1 MPRLGLR
8 LDGAF
13 AIRPSRS
20 DVADR
25 GPRLAPLGVRYPPS
39 RFPSIELM
47 ARPFA
52 WSDVRGGVIALV
64 AIVVVA
70 VAVLKYSRVG
80 ALHGDTVHIYALVGE
95 ARGVTPGSEVWLS
108 GQKIGKIVS
117 IDFQPA
123 ASADTSSRLLITM
136 QILSRHLDAVH
147 RDALAQI
154 RAGGSVIGAPV
165 VYITPGTSRTT
176 ALREG
181 DTVNTH
187 AQADVEGATAQFGT
201 AAKEFPVIMGNVK
214 VLMSELQTTHGT
226 MGAFMNGPGFGELAK
241 VKIRATHVVN
251 RLTGGGT
258 ASLVM
263 KGGLT
268 VRAQRVMARAD
279 SVQALLNSSNTSL
292 GRFRRDSSLLNDV
305 ADIQRELSLLGAELD
320 EPRGTAGRILKDS
333 ALAVGV
339 GRAKNE
345 MTLLFAD
352 LKKHPTRYISF

>member
-1 MPRLGLR
+1 
-8 LDGAF
+8 
-13 AIRPSRS
+13 
-20 DVADR
+20 
-25 GPRLAPLGVRYPPS
+25 
-39 RFPSIELM
+39 M

-52 WSDVRGGVIALV
+52 WSDVRGGLIALI

-70 VAVLKYSRVG
+70 LGILKYSRVG
-80 ALHGDTVHIYALVGE
+80 ALHGDTIRIYALVGE

-108 GQKIGKIVS
+108 GQKIGKIVG
-117 IDFQPA
+117 IDFRPA
-123 ASADTSSRLLITM
+123 ATADTSSRILITM
-136 QILSRHLDAVH
+136 EILAQHIEAIH

-165 VYITPGTSRTT
+165 VYITPGTSRAT
-176 ALREG
+176 AIRDG
-181 DTVNTH
+181 DTVSTH
-187 AQADVEGATAQFGT
+187 AQADVEGATSQFGS

-214 VLMSELQTTHGT
+214 VLLGELQTTHGT

-241 VKIRATHVVN
+241 VRIRATHVVN

-279 SVQALLNSSNTSL
+279 SVRALLNSSNTSL
-292 GRFRRDSSLLNDV
+292 GRFRRDTTLMHDV
-305 ADIQRELSLLGAELD
+305 ADIQQELSLVGTELA
-320 EPRGTAGRILKDS
+320 EPRGTAGRIMQDS
-333 ALAVGV
+333 ALVVGV
-339 GRAKNE
+339 GRARNE

-352 LKKHPTRYISF
+352 LKKNPRRYISF